1 MTETPRGRLIALEG
15 IDGCGKSTQASILAN
30 ALGAVLTHEP
40 GATELGRA
48 LRSLLL
54 DPGQPAPRERTEA
67 LLMAADR
74 AEHVDQV
81 VAPTLAEGR
90 WVVTD
95 RYSGSTLAYQGWG
108 RGLDIEGL
116 RRIIDFATGGVEA
129 DLSVLVDVG
138 LDVAR
143 RRLGATSRDRMEG
156 LDAGFFE
163 HVRQGFHAQAESDP
177 KHWAVV
183 DGSRDVTVVAAD
195 VARAVRDR
203 LGWPDPEPGPRQ

>member
-1 MTETPRGRLIALEG
+1 MASSGRLLALEG
-15 IDGCGKSTQASILAN
+15 IDGCGKSTQASVLAN
-30 ALGAVLTHEP
+30 TLGAVLTHEP
-40 GATELGRA
+40 GATELGRS
-48 LRSLLL
+48 LRGLLL

-74 AEHVDQV
+74 AEHVDRV
-81 VAPTLAEGR
+81 VTPTLLEGR

-116 RRIIDFATGGVEA
+116 RRLVEFATGGLDA

-143 RRLGATSRDRMEG
+143 RRLGGVSRDRMEG
-156 LDAGFFE
+156 LDAEFFDR
-163 HVRQGFHAQAESDP
+163 VRQGFHAQAEADP
-177 KHWAVV
+177 RHWAVV
-183 DGSRDVTVVAAD
+183 DGNRDVVSVAGDVAA
-195 VARAVRDR
+195 AVRDR
-203 LGWPDPEPGPRQ
+203 LGWPEAQPGPRQ

>member
-1 MTETPRGRLIALEG
+1 MTEAGRGRLVALEG
-15 IDGCGKSTQASILAN
+15 IDGCGKSTQASALAE

-54 DPGQPAPRERTEA
+54 DPGPPGPTERTEA

-74 AEHVDQV
+74 AEHVARV
-81 VAPTLAEGR
+81 VDPTLAVGR

-116 RRIIDFATGGVEA
+116 RRIVDFATGGLEA

-143 RRLGATSRDRMEG
+143 RRLGATSGDRMEG
-156 LDAGFFE
+156 LDEAFFE
-163 HVRQGFHAQAESDP
+163 RVRQGFHAQAEADP
-177 KHWAVV
+177 RHWAVV
-183 DGSRDVTVVAAD
+183 DGSRDAISVAAD
-195 VARAVRDR
+195 VATVVRDR
-203 LGWPDPEPGPRQ
+203 LGWPDVQPGPRQ